1 LFSLVIVLS
10 FSLDSQLDR
19 CYSSHMAILLSP
31 DLDARVQEK
40 MHHAG
45 YPSPDEVIREA
56 LDALDA
62 KEQVRPASP
71 VAEEQPSSLPIWEQF
86 EQAGLTL
93 PESVLAAL
101 PSDGASEH
109 DHYIYGTPKHRG

>member
-1 LFSLVIVLS
+1 
-10 FSLDSQLDR
+10 
-19 CYSSHMAILLSP
+19 MAILLSP

-40 MHHAG
+40 MHRVG

-62 KEQVRPASP
+62 KEQVHPASP
-71 VAEEQPSSLPIWEQF
+71 VEDSSLPIWEQF

-93 PESVLAAL
+93 PEKVLAAL
-101 PSDGASEH
+101 PPDGASEH